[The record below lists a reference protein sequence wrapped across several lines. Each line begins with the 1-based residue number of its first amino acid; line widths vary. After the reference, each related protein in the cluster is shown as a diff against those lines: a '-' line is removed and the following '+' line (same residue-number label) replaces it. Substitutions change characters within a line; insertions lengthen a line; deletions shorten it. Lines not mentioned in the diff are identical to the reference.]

1 MDRFKE
7 MELLVQVAETGS
19 ISKAAEALEISISA
33 ASRYLASLENRIGTS
48 LIHRSTRR
56 LSLTAAGSDFVLR
69 SRAILGDLREAEA
82 LASDA
87 VAKPGGLLRVT
98 ASLSFCL
105 LHIEPLLPAFMAR
118 YPDITIDIV
127 AENRY
132 YNIIDNSVDVA
143 VRTRQFEADSDI
155 TIRRLAATR
164 RVLAAT
170 PAYLAE
176 HGTPT
181 HPRDLSAHRMII
193 YDHAITPTELTFT
206 RNDERHVEAVR
217 PHFRTNDGQIVR
229 KAALDHMGILVQPKY
244 IVHDDIRDGLLVPVI
259 DDWDL
264 PRLTMNIAFQT
275 RRHIPTKVR
284 LFVEALIDRFRTN
297 HLEALWTA

>member
-7 MELLVQVAETGS
+7 MELLVQIAETGS
-19 ISKAAEALEISISA
+19 ISKAAETLKISVSA
-33 ASRYLASLENRIGTS
+33 ASRYLLSLENRIGTG
-48 LIHRSTRR
+48 LIQRSTRS
-56 LSLTAAGSDFVLR
+56 LSLTTAGSDFVLR
-69 SRAILGDLREAEA
+69 SKAILGDLREAEA

-87 VAKPGGLLRVT
+87 VAKPSGLLRVT

-105 LHIEPLLPAFMAR
+105 LHIEPLLPEFTAR
-118 YPDITIDIV
+118 YPDITIDVI

-164 RVLAAT
+164 RILAAT
-170 PAYLAE
+170 PSYLAE
-176 HGTPT
+176 YGMPA
-181 HPRDLSAHRMII
+181 HPNRLSDHRMIL

-206 RNDERHVEAVR
+206 RGVKKHTEVVR
-217 PHFRTNDGQIVR
+217 PYFRTNDGQIVR

-244 IVHDDIRDGLLVPVI
+244 IIYDDIKNGLFVPVL
-259 DDWDL
+259 DDWHL
-264 PRLTMNIAFQT
+264 PSLTMNIAFQT
-275 RRHIPTKVR
+275 RRHVPAKVR
-284 LFVEALIDRFRTN
+284 LFVEALVDRFRTN
-297 HLEALWTA
+297 RFEALWTA